1 MTTKSYTVLGW
12 VVWQVGSRI
21 AKKKMAENRVK
32 LGAVGVVALVLVG
45 GIIAARAGGSDG
57 DG

>member
-45 GIIAARAGGSDG
+45 GVIAARSAGDDDDG
-57 DG
+57 

>member
-12 VVWQVGSRI
+12 VVWQVGSRV

-45 GIIAARAGGSDG
+45 GVVAARSAGDDDDG
-57 DG
+57 